1 MSDKNQ
7 KKISNE
13 RYETQK
19 EYSKQMNL
27 NDDYI
32 KKMQH
37 QMEFKKKKTKSKKLK
52 LVNLNSVLV
61 GGQGDTGMEL
71 GNGV

>member
-1 MSDKNQ
+1 
-7 KKISNE
+7 
-13 RYETQK
+13 
-19 EYSKQMNL
+19 MNL